1 MKHQRLTALLLALV
15 TIVSV
20 MVVPVSALSSD
31 VHDILFDWEYYY
43 ANNSDVAKAFGRNP
57 DALRRHYD
65 SHGKAEGRAPSVLFD
80 PKVYLGLYNDLKNAF
95 GTNYKAAYDHF
106 VSNGISEGR
115 QGSSHFSVAVY
126 KANYADLQKAFGGN
140 NLLYLKHF
148 REFGAKEGRE
158 AVKNLPVSTPTS
170 PFGTTSVK
178 IRDGYYMITAG
189 SFGWNVQYAP
199 RTGIGNFVLDSIAN
213 RESNEIFY
221 IQYVASKNA
230 YYITPVYRQ
239 NEAAANALYGRD
251 CKAGTQLKLHPSTPN
266 DTASLWYI
274 TAEGNSY
281 RFQNLASGLYVTI
294 AGSTTTGT
302 ALTLQKKSMF
312 QQTFGL
318 TPVTVTSSSVPADGL
333 LFPLK
338 GSITRSSNLK
348 TNGYYCDYKTGGSVP
363 VYAPADGT
371 VVYKQIIHNGKLVSY
386 GNLIEFTSADGVYTI
401 RMAHLNSFEGVN
413 LQVPSTE
420 TKKKSASEVS
430 GEYPV
435 ELAVKTVS
443 RNQLLGYSGQTGN
456 ASGHHLHLE
465 VLKNGK
471 AVNPAD
477 VFKTWK

>member
-1 MKHQRLTALLLALV
+1 MKHRRLTALLLALV

-57 DALRRHYD
+57 DALRRHYENY
-65 SHGKAEGRAPSVLFD
+65 GKAEGRAPSALFD
-80 PKVYLGLYNDLKNAF
+80 PKVYLSLYSDLKNAF
-95 GTNYKAAYDHF
+95 GTNYIAAYNHF

-126 KANYADLQKAFGGN
+126 KANYADLQKAFGSN

-170 PFGTTSVK
+170 PSGTTSVK

-199 RTGIGNFVLDSIAN
+199 KTGIGNFVLDSVDN
-213 RESNEIFY
+213 KETNEIFY

-239 NEAAANALYGRD
+239 NEAAANALYGKD
-251 CKAGTQLKLHPSTPN
+251 CREGTQLKLHPSDPN

-274 TAEGNSY
+274 TAEGNTY

-294 AGSTTTGT
+294 AGSTGTGT
-302 ALTLQKKSMF
+302 ALTLQKKSTF

-318 TPVTVTSSSVPADGL
+318 TPVTVT
-333 LFPLK
+333 
-338 GSITRSSNLK
+338 
-348 TNGYYCDYKTGGSVP
+348 
-363 VYAPADGT
+363 
-371 VVYKQIIHNGKLVSY
+371 
-386 GNLIEFTSADGVYTI
+386 
-401 RMAHLNSFEGVN
+401 
-413 LQVPSTE
+413 
-420 TKKKSASEVS
+420 
-430 GEYPV
+430 
-435 ELAVKTVS
+435 
-443 RNQLLGYSGQTGN
+443 
-456 ASGHHLHLE
+456 
-465 VLKNGK
+465 
-471 AVNPAD
+471 
-477 VFKTWK
+477 